1 VSTRERSQPLT
12 LGSRGP
18 TRELLILALPM
29 IGMTISRML
38 MGFIDFVMVSQLGTA
53 AQAAISP
60 CTLLLFVIACLGMGM
75 AQGVQTFV
83 SQAEGRGEPERG
95 GTYVWQTLYLA
106 VAAMLLSAPIALSTG
121 IWFPVLGRFGEHPAD
136 VQEMEIAFLRWGL
149 FSIGPMTACAGLES
163 FYNGIKRP
171 KIGLIAVI
179 ASLVTIALG
188 NYVLIFGHFGCPKMG
203 IAGSGLATLLAWCVR
218 LIVLLAPLGSQ
229 VIDAKYRTLAN
240 WRPDLAKAR
249 DLVRVGGPISFQWL
263 VDIGAWFVFLQL
275 MMPPFGKVEM
285 AAAALAIQFMH
296 LSFMPALGLGM
307 ALTTQVGNAVGA
319 GQADE
324 AEMRVKVARRVI
336 CIYMTAMAVV
346 FVFAG
351 RPLAE
356 VLSFD
361 SDPLLRGQVIAATA
375 TVLLWVALFQF
386 SDALCIVYSFASR
399 GAGDTRVPALLFA
412 VCCWGIFVAGGYA
425 MTHFAPSWGVHGPW
439 LMCSLYII
447 VLGVLLWRRFHSRA
461 WEKIKLFDG
470 TVQRGKCKACGYDLR
485 GLTDSRCPECG
496 AGSSAEGSA
505 VAAATGV

>member
-1 VSTRERSQPLT
+1 M
-12 LGSRGP
+12 
-18 TRELLILALPM
+18 ELLVLALPM

-95 GTYVWQTLYLA
+95 GVYVWQTLYLA
-106 VAAMLLSAPIALSTG
+106 IAAALLSAPIAFSTAA
-121 IWFPVLGRFGEHPAD
+121 WFPMLGAFGKHPPD
-136 VQEMEIAFLRWGL
+136 VQEMEVAFLQWGL

-171 KIGLIAVI
+171 KIGLIAMI
-179 ASLVTIALG
+179 ASLVTIAVG
-188 NYVLIFGHFGCPKMG
+188 NYVLIFGHYGFPRMG

-218 LIVLLAPLGSQ
+218 LVVLLIPLGSQ
-229 VIDAKYRTLAN
+229 AIDAKYHTL
-240 WRPDLAKAR
+240 RSRGLDLAKVG

-263 VDIGAWFVFLQL
+263 VDIGAWFVFLHL

-296 LSFMPALGLGM
+296 LSFMPALGLGL

-351 RPLAE
+351 RPLAAM
-356 VLSFD
+356 LSFEAD
-361 SDPLLRGQVIAATA
+361 VALRGQVIAATA
-375 TVLLWVALFQF
+375 TVLLWAALFQF

-461 WEKIKLFDG
+461 WEKIRLFD
-470 TVQRGKCKACGYDLR
+470 TARQPGKCRACGFDLGGR
-485 GLTDSRCPECG
+485 SVEFCPACG
-496 AGSSAEGSA
+496 AGFSPEGPAVPVPTSA
-505 VAAATGV
+505 